1 MNNVQFEVIM
11 NKVVTSKEEILQTSR
26 ELIQKKGWSAVS
38 IRSVAS
44 ACNVSVGSIYNYF
57 DSKTDLVGA
66 TIESVWNEIFHTTED
81 DSVFQDIQRCVQ
93 WIYQRMAYGNEKY
106 PGFFTLHSISY
117 MKEDKSDGI
126 HRMHHAWQH
135 ILDGICG
142 VLKNDPKVRK
152 DAFTDE
158 FTAEKFSGI
167 LFSLILSALLKQDFD
182 SSAVC
187 EVVRRTVY

>member
-1 MNNVQFEVIM
+1 M

-26 ELIQKKGWSAVS
+26 KLIQKKGWSAVS

-44 ACNVSVGSIYNYF
+44 ACDVSVGSIYNYF

-66 TIESVWNEIFHTTED
+66 TIESVWNEIFHTPED
-81 DSVFQDIQRCVQ
+81 DSVFQDIQSCVQ

-126 HRMHHAWQH
+126 HRMHHTWQH

>member
-1 MNNVQFEVIM
+1 MNIVQLEVIM

-26 ELIQKKGWSAVS
+26 KLIQKKGWAAVS

-66 TIESVWNEIFHTTED
+66 TIESVWNEIFHTPED
-81 DSVFQDIQRCVQ
+81 DSVFQDIQSCVQ

-142 VLKNDPKVRK
+142 VLKNDLKVRK

>member
-1 MNNVQFEVIM
+1 M
-11 NKVVTSKEEILQTSR
+11 NKVVTSKEEILKTSR
-26 ELIQKKGWSAVS
+26 ELIQKKGWAAVS
-38 IRSVAS
+38 IRSVAL
-44 ACNVSVGSIYNYF
+44 ACDVSIGSIYNYF

-66 TIESVWNEIFHTTED
+66 TIESVWNEIFHTPED
-81 DSVFQDIQRCVQ
+81 DSVFQDIQSCVQ
-93 WIYQRMAYGNEKY
+93 WIYQRMAYGNQKY

-152 DAFTDE
+152 DAFSDA

-167 LFSLILSALLKQDFD
+167 LFSLMLSALLRQDFD

-187 EVVRRTVY
+187 EVIRRTVY

>member
-1 MNNVQFEVIM
+1 M

-66 TIESVWNEIFHTTED
+66 TIESVWNEIFHTPED
-81 DSVFQDIQRCVQ
+81 DSVFQDIQSCVQ

-117 MKEDKSDGI
+117 MK
-126 HRMHHAWQH
+126 
-135 ILDGICG
+135 
-142 VLKNDPKVRK
+142 
-152 DAFTDE
+152 
-158 FTAEKFSGI
+158 
-167 LFSLILSALLKQDFD
+167 
-182 SSAVC
+182 
-187 EVVRRTVY
+187 

>member
-66 TIESVWNEIFHTTED
+66 TIESVWNEIFHTPED
-81 DSVFQDIQRCVQ
+81 DSVFQDIQSCVQ

-135 ILDGICG
+135 ILGG
-142 VLKNDPKVRK
+142 VLKNDSKVRK

>member
-1 MNNVQFEVIM
+1 MNGVQFEALM
-11 NKVVTSKEEILQTSR
+11 NKVVTSKEEILKTSR
-26 ELIQKKGWSAVS
+26 ELIQKKGWAAVS

-44 ACNVSVGSIYNYF
+44 ACDVSIGSIYNYF

-66 TIESVWNEIFHTTED
+66 TIESVWNEIFHTPED
-81 DSVFQDIQRCVQ
+81 DSVFQDILSCVQ
-93 WIYQRMAYGNEKY
+93 WIYQRMAYGNQKY

-135 ILDGICG
+135 ILDGICV

-152 DAFTDE
+152 DAFTDV

-167 LFSLILSALLKQDFD
+167 LFSLMLSALLRQDFD

>member
-1 MNNVQFEVIM
+1 M

-66 TIESVWNEIFHTTED
+66 TIESVWNEIFHTPED
-81 DSVFQDIQRCVQ
+81 DSVFQDIQSCVQ

-117 MKEDKSDGI
+117 IKEDKSDGI

-142 VLKNDPKVRK
+142 VLKNDSKVRK